1 MRFLLTYIFIGDII
15 ILEREV
21 INMSIFD
28 NVDVKVLETVWET
41 LWDKVEADTATDAEQ
56 RMFWELGRYYD
67 HKKKG

>member
-1 MRFLLTYIFIGDII
+1 M
-15 ILEREV
+15 
-21 INMSIFD
+21 NIFD
-28 NVDVKVLETVWET
+28 NIDTKVLETVWKT